1 MKGSADHERSAKEA
15 WRAMSALVLDNQ
27 RRREVSEQT
36 GVSFGTMKALR
47 RIARRPM
54 PMSEL
59 AGLLGMDP
67 PNLTPVIDELE
78 RSGLV
83 ERQPH
88 PKDRRIKVVVATTDG
103 VALARRAE
111 KILDRPPPGVLDLP
125 GDDLESLVRILARA
139 HGDQVA
145 DR

>member
-1 MKGSADHERSAKEA
+1 MKASADHERSARKA
-15 WRAMSALVLDNQ
+15 WQAMSALVLDNQ

-83 ERQPH
+83 ERRPH
-88 PKDRRIKVVVATTDG
+88 PTDRRVKVVVATTDG